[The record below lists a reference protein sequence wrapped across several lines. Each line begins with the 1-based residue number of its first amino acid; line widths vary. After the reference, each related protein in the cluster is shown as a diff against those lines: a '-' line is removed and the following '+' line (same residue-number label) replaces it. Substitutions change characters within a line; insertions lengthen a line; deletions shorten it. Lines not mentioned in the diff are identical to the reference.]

1 MTKKTQA
8 RKDRDRLAK
17 ELHIPFISREVQYN
31 LEYQR
36 RPDPLAGCSEA
47 VRGAHSLYQE
57 ERIRQDL
64 TFGQSTLKFA

>member
-17 ELHIPFISREVQYN
+17 ELGYPFLNREALAN
-31 LEYQR
+31 IEYQKQ
-36 RPDPLAGCSEA
+36 DPMAGCSEA
-47 VRGAHSLYQE
+47 VRQAHTLYQE